1 MKKWYKICPF
11 CANEIKE
18 WAIKC
23 QYCKEFLKIEKK
35 INFPKFW
42 KWISW
47 IFKKFEGSF
56 WEILWTIVTFVKNIW
71 KRFKNIR
78 QPQYWITI
86 DNTFF
91 RNTVRNPIFFWI
103 VFIILGIVTLFTH
116 HSLWW
121 TIFEIGV
128 WCIWLL
134 NGMRLS
140 KSNLQF
146 NEEWISWTFN
156 RKSYFVIRRNPVEW
170 IIKYQDIQ
178 FIEIYKI
185 WIRKTCLVT
194 IWYYIWK
201 CWKCYSCNMQELWI
215 FRLGEILWSGI
226 ILLFRL
232 PFILRR
238 KRYSKIVITKND
250 WTKITCTS
258 IVWKRQVIYEHI
270 KQFFMQKK
278 ISHFIFLDF
287 SFSNVKNFY

>member
-23 QYCKEFLKIEKK
+23 QYCKEFLKIKKK

-47 IFKKFEGSF
+47 IFKKIEGSF
-56 WEILWTIVTFVKNIW
+56 WETFWIIVTFLKNIW
-71 KRFKNIR
+71 KQFKNIR
-78 QPQYWITI
+78 QPQHWITI
-86 DNTFF
+86 DDTFF

-128 WCIWLL
+128 WSIWLL
-134 NGMRLS
+134 NGIRLS
-140 KSNLQF
+140 KSHLQF
-146 NEEWISWTFN
+146 DEDWISWDFN
-156 RKSYFVIRRNPVEW
+156 GNSYFIIRKNPIEQV
-170 IIKYQDIQ
+170 IKYQDIQ

-185 WIRKTCLVT
+185 WIRKDCLGSIAYAGVH
-194 IWYYIWK
+194 W
-201 CWKCYSCNMQELWI
+201 
-215 FRLGEILWSGI
+215 GILWSGI

-278 ISHFIFLDF
+278 IAHFIFLDF